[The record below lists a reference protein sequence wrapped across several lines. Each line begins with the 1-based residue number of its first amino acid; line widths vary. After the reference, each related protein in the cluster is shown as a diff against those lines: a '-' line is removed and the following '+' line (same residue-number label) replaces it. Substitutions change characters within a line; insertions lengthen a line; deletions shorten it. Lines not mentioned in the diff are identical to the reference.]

1 MNWPHPQALSEGKG
15 LYNLDAA
22 KLAELRPDVIL
33 TQDICNVCS
42 IDLAAVQRTAS
53 KMNPPPKIVSLD
65 PGGLK
70 DVLRDVAKV
79 IQPSCPRARAVEQHV
94 DQLVFFPCSATSSHI
109 KFVHDQ
115 RAWTHAATQKDAIM
129 NVSPLYAV

>member
-1 MNWPHPQALSEGKG
+1 MPRRHSPASPRSGAYIVVAAEHELASSQALSEGKG

-70 DVLRDVAKV
+70 DVLRDIAKV
-79 IQPSCPRARAVEQHV
+79 MQAPCPRARAVQPPCRSAS
-94 DQLVFFPCSATSSHI
+94 VFPLFHHI
-109 KFVHDQ
+109 ITRQVC
-115 RAWTHAATQKDAIM
+115 T
-129 NVSPLYAV
+129 